1 MSAQEQVNHAILQAQ
16 ASEARKKKAQA
27 TYDQALAEDSSVF
40 EYDGV
45 YDAMQEKRA
54 ASAQTRK
61 EKEAKREP
69 SIDGLAQPSISTTA
83 HGSLGI
89 DLSSPRTV
97 TGLSRAGSCD
107 CLRRKDSLQSIVAA
121 RCNSAPLACQSAQA
135 LAAALVVRWLSPSS
149 CKAVCLA

>member
-1 MSAQEQVNHAILQAQ
+1 MRTSAGNGSKDSEEEEE
-16 ASEARKKKAQA
+16 EARKKAPS
-27 TYDQALAEDSSVF
+27 LAEDSSVF

-89 DLSSPRTV
+89 DPSSPRTV

-121 RCNSAPLACQSAQA
+121 RCNSAPLAC
-135 LAAALVVRWLSPSS
+135 
-149 CKAVCLA
+149 